1 MREKKRWDHREN
13 LLLASG
19 KKSRI
24 ATALGY
30 VKAYAGNGEKHV
42 YFFFGTG
49 ISCAFFDFGGIG
61 NVRFK
66 HVIPSRI
73 VKLADNVQQ

>member
-42 YFFFGTG
+42 YFFLVPGFHARSL
-49 ISCAFFDFGGIG
+49 ISVVSVMCVS
-61 NVRFK
+61 NT
-66 HVIPSRI
+66 
-73 VKLADNVQQ
+73 